1 MTSMPPRFAAT
12 VIGQL
17 SGEALHARALI
28 QRIAQ
33 RSDSAL
39 RELNRLVQR
48 RIYAFA
54 LQRLGRTDEAAAVVN
69 ETLWEVWRRAASFD
83 GSCKVTTWMLG
94 IARYKAL
101 ELMRARSAH
110 ADDLDSVKESLAD
123 ANADPFDRIAALQ
136 LSTEL
141 LRGIAGLAVD
151 NVWRWKRTTCAGSRS
166 TRLRRHKLAQKAQ
179 FKLGCC
185 APASNCA
192 SDSGQSMRA
201 AEANR
206 PVQPN
211 AACRL

>member
-17 SGEALHARALI
+17 SGEELHARALI

-54 LQRLGRTDEAAAVVN
+54 LQRLGRTDEAATVVN

-141 LRGIAGLAVD
+141 LRGIAGLAVEQRLAVEAYYLRGESID
-151 NVWRWKRTTCAGSRS
+151 AIATAQACPKGTVQ
-166 TRLRRHKLAQKAQ
+166 TRLLRAREQLRKR
-179 FKLGCC
+179 LG
-185 APASNCA
+185 SV
-192 SDSGQSMRA
+192 D
-201 AEANR
+201 
-206 PVQPN
+206 
-211 AACRL
+211 ACRRSEPTGAA